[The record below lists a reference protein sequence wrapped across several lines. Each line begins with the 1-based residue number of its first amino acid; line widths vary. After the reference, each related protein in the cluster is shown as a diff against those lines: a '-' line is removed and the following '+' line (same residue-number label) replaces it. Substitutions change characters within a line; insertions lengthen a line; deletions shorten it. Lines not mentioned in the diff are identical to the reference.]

1 MAEALNASELPT
13 VLALPVLVS
22 GRNAEHKVDVKGQAT
37 RLDETGFV
45 ANFPDP
51 IPDGTILFT
60 TIDMRNINAMARGLA
75 KVKSQ
80 TPMGENAGYQTYA
93 DFIDLNDDGK
103 QKIAKMLGGGR
114 SEGFTQAP
122 ARNFA
127 VEQLGTLPGMGPL
140 RTGGPGNYG
149 GGPANY
155 QVTQEGR
162 RSYFEPAPLR
172 AVAQPTAST
181 KFWNSLGVTAYI
193 AALLIVVA
201 LFPQG
206 RAFELMVLHNIGYVL
221 GRMWY
226 WANHI
231 GNVQLYNN
239 T

>member
-51 IPDGTILFT
+51 IPEGTILFT
-60 TIDMRNINAMARGLA
+60 MIDMRNINAMARGLA

-80 TPMGENAGYQTYA
+80 TPMGENAGYQTFA
-93 DFIDLNDDGK
+93 DFIDLNEDGK

-114 SEGFTQAP
+114 SEGFGQAP
-122 ARNFA
+122 SRNFA
-127 VEQLGTLPGMGPL
+127 VDQLGTLPGMGPL
-140 RTGGPGNYG
+140 RTGGPV
-149 GGPANY
+149 NY
-155 QVTQEGR
+155 QVTQEPR

-206 RAFELMVLHNIGYVL
+206 RAFELMVFHKIGYMFE
-221 GRMWY
+221 RMWY

-231 GNVQLYNN
+231 GEVKLYNN